1 MRVSSEMF
9 YTAEP
14 FYKEPTQHC
23 PMFFSKAH
31 AISIPIS
38 YFLWA
43 DYLNSSRNF
52 CGGEATCFFTKWTQ
66 MRGSC
71 FLGSGPGLPVMGYL

>member
-23 PMFFSKAH
+23 PTFFSKAH

-38 YFLWA
+38 YFLWV
-43 DYLNSSRNF
+43 DYLSLPGISAVEKLLASSRN
-52 CGGEATCFFTKWTQ
+52 
-66 MRGSC
+66 
-71 FLGSGPGLPVMGYL
+71 GPR